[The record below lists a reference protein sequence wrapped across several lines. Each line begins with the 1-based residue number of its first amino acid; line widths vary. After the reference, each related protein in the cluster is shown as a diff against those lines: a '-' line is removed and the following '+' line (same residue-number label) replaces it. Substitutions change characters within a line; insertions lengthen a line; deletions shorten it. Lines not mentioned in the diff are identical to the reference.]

1 MKEKLTK
8 RYSRKLS
15 YKYASEE
22 FSTELVREVEY
33 ANKEEFLAASDKL
46 SAQVKAL
53 TARDLETHSE
63 LLKEAVANGDAV
75 KTQETEN

>member
-22 FSTELVREVEY
+22 FSTELTREVDY
-33 ANKEEFLAASDKL
+33 NTKDEFLAASEKL
-46 SAQVKAL
+46 AAQVKAL
-53 TARDLETHSE
+53 TARDLEKHSE
-63 LLKEAVANGDAV
+63 LLKEAVENGDAV
-75 KTQETEN
+75 KTQETTV